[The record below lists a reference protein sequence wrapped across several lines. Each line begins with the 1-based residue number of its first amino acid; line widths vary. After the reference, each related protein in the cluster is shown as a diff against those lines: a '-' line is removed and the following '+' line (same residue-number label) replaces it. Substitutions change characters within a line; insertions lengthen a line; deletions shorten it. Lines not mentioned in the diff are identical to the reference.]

1 MENPFELIL
10 EKLATIENLLR
21 TSKKSEPVIIAPV
34 NDVFNISQAAVYLG
48 LSTSTMYKM
57 TASRLIPHAKT
68 GKRIYLRRFELD
80 EWITKHKIKTREEIE
95 LEADEYLSKK
105 RRYKL

>member
-10 EKLATIENLLR
+10 EKLTNIENLLKASR
-21 TSKKSEPVIIAPV
+21 KTETVIIPAV
-34 NDVFNISQAAVYLG
+34 NEIFNISQAADYLG
-48 LSTSTMYKM
+48 LAKSTLYKM
-57 TASRLIPHAKT
+57 TSCRLIPHAKT
-68 GKRIYLRRFELD
+68 GKRIYLKRIELD